1 MSTVVYDPYSPEIQH
16 NPYPTYKRLRDEAP
30 VYYSEKYNFYML
42 TRYDDCMAAFLDPT
56 TYISGRGVTIEAVD
70 NGGGRLNSMD
80 PPDHT
85 RLRKLLSRVFTP
97 KRMQELEPYIRKV
110 AVGHL
115 DKVAGQS
122 TFDLVQD
129 FSLLLP
135 LEVISELL
143 GIPEEVRKPIHDLTN
158 RTVMRDQ
165 SDPAK
170 ALLMARQAMGEIIAV
185 YTQLVADHRKKPGD
199 DIISMLIEAE
209 IDTDDGGT
217 RRLSDQ
223 EIAAQFLLL
232 GGAGHETVM
241 KTISNGAVALWWY
254 KDQRR
259 ELAEDPRLLPAAVE
273 EMLRWDNPAPLEGR
287 QTTREVTL
295 HGVTI
300 PEDSRVMINMGAANH
315 DERQYDNPELFSIHR
330 KIERPLIFGF
340 GIHLCLGAHL
350 ARTETRIAFEE
361 LLKRYPEYEIDEA
374 HVDRGPVTFF
384 RGLHHLP
391 LIVK

>member
-16 NPYPTYKRLRDEAP
+16 NPYPTYKLLRDEAP

-42 TRYDDCMAAFLDPT
+42 TRYDDCMAAFLDPST
-56 TYISGRGVTIEAVD
+56 FISGRGVTIEPMD

-85 RLRKLLSRVFTP
+85 RLRKLLSRIFTP
-97 KRMQELEPYIRKV
+97 KRMVELEPFIRGV
-110 AVGHL
+110 ACSYL
-115 DKVAGQS
+115 DKVAGQDR
-122 TFDLVQD
+122 FDLVQD
-129 FSLLLP
+129 FSLRLP
-135 LEVISELL
+135 LDVISELL
-143 GIPEEVRKPIHDLTN
+143 GIPEELRKPIHDLTN
-158 RTVMRDQ
+158 RTVMRDF

-170 ALLMARQAMGEIIAV
+170 AQELARAAMGEILGV
-185 YTQLVADHRKKPGD
+185 YLLLVQDRRKNPKD

-209 IDTDDGGT
+209 VTDEAGKAHKF
-217 RRLSDQ
+217 SDQ

-259 ELAEDPRLLPAAVE
+259 ELAEDLRLIPTAIE

-287 QTTREVTL
+287 QTTREVIL

-315 DERQYDNPELFSIHR
+315 DERQYELPELFNIHR
-330 KIERPLIFGF
+330 KMERSLIFGF
-340 GIHLCLGAHL
+340 GVHLCLGAHL
-350 ARTETRIAFEE
+350 ARMESKIAFEE

-391 LIVK
+391 LMV

>member
-16 NPYPTYKRLRDEAP
+16 NPYPTYKLLRDEAP

-42 TRYDDCMAAFLDPT
+42 TRYDDCMAAFLDPST
-56 TYISGRGVTIEAVD
+56 FISGRGVTIEPMD

-85 RLRKLLSRVFTP
+85 RLRKLLSRIFTP
-97 KRMQELEPYIRKV
+97 KRMVELEPFIRGV
-110 AVGHL
+110 ACSYL
-115 DKVAGQS
+115 DKVAGQDR
-122 TFDLVQD
+122 FDLVQD
-129 FSLLLP
+129 FSLRLP
-135 LEVISELL
+135 LDVISELL
-143 GIPEEVRKPIHDLTN
+143 GIPEELRKPIHDLTN
-158 RTVMRDQ
+158 RTVMRDF

-170 ALLMARQAMGEIIAV
+170 AQELARAAMGEILGV
-185 YTQLVADHRKKPGD
+185 YLLLVQDRRKNPKD

-209 IDTDDGGT
+209 VTDEAGKAHKF
-217 RRLSDQ
+217 SDQ

-259 ELAEDPRLLPAAVE
+259 ELAEDPRLIPTAIE

-287 QTTREVTL
+287 QTTREVIL

-315 DERQYDNPELFSIHR
+315 DERQYELPELFNIHR
-330 KIERPLIFGF
+330 KMERSLIFGF
-340 GIHLCLGAHL
+340 GVHLCLGAHL
-350 ARTETRIAFEE
+350 ARMESKIAFEE

-391 LIVK
+391 LMV

>member
-1 MSTVVYDPYSPEIQH
+1 MSTVDYDPYAPEIQH

-42 TRYDDCMAAFLDPT
+42 TRYDDCMAAFLDPAT
-56 TYISGRGVTIEAVD
+56 FISGRGVTIEPMD

-85 RLRKLLSRVFTP
+85 RLRKLLSRIFTP
-97 KRMQELEPYIRKV
+97 KRMVELEPFIRGV
-110 AVGHL
+110 ACGYL
-115 DKVAGQS
+115 DKVAGQDR
-122 TFDLVQD
+122 FDLVQD
-129 FSLLLP
+129 FSLRLP
-135 LEVISELL
+135 LDVISELL
-143 GIPEEVRKPIHDLTN
+143 GIPEELRKPIHDLTN
-158 RTVMRDQ
+158 ATVIRDA
-165 SDPAK
+165 SDPAQAVVK
-170 ALLMARQAMGEIIAV
+170 ARAAMGEILGV
-185 YTQLVADHRKKPGD
+185 YTSLVEDRRKNPKD
-199 DIISMLIEAE
+199 DIISMLIQAE
-209 IDTDDGGT
+209 VAGEDGKT
-217 RRLSDQ
+217 YKFSDQ

-241 KTISNGAVALWWY
+241 KTVSNGAVALWWY

-259 ELAEDPRLLPAAVE
+259 ELVEDPRLIPTAIE

-315 DERQYDNPELFSIHR
+315 DERQYELPELFNIHR
-330 KIERPLIFGF
+330 KMERSLIFGF
-340 GIHLCLGAHL
+340 GVHLCLGAHL
-350 ARTETRIAFEE
+350 ARMESKIAFEE

-391 LIVK
+391 LVV